1 MRKLSIKTLTFQIKS
16 ATIKKKGEI
25 NFMDWQAILNSIVNW
40 ATSSGIRL
48 VIALVLLFISFKVIN
63 ALARRF
69 TKRSEKKGV
78 DKTISRT
85 LIYIFKLSMKIVVT
99 VCLIGY
105 VGIDTSGI
113 TALIASAGVCIG
125 LAVNGAVSNL
135 AGGVMLIVTRP
146 FKIDDYIDVLGHSGT
161 VEEIRI
167 TQTKLCTPD
176 NKVVY
181 IPNGALSSAE
191 IVNYSEKDVRRVDNT
206 FSVAYDC
213 DFEKAK
219 EIITN
224 ICLKHELVL
233 KEPAPFVRVSNHG
246 SSSID
251 IVARVWVKSAD
262 YWTVHFDLLEKVKA
276 EFDANGIEIP
286 FDQLD
291 VNIKKQ

>member
-1 MRKLSIKTLTFQIKS
+1 
-16 ATIKKKGEI
+16 
-25 NFMDWQAILNSIVNW
+25 MDWQAILKTFMNW
-40 ATSSGIRL
+40 AASFGIKII
-48 VIALVLLFISFKVIN
+48 VAFILLFISFKVIN
-63 ALARRF
+63 ALGKKF
-69 TKRSEKKGV
+69 TKHSEKKGV

-85 LIYIFKLSMKIVVT
+85 LIYIFKLSMKIVVV

-135 AGGVMLIVTRP
+135 AGGVMLIITRP
-146 FKIDDYIDVLGHSGT
+146 FKIDDYIEALGYSGT

-181 IPNGALSSAE
+181 IPNGALSSAQ
-191 IVNYSEKDVRRVDNT
+191 IVNYSEKDLRRVDNT
-206 FSVAYDC
+206 FCIAYDC

-224 ICLKHELVL
+224 ICMEHEFVL
-233 KEPAPFVRVSNHG
+233 KDPAPFVRISNHG

-251 IVARVWVKSAD
+251 IVTRVWTNSAN
-262 YWTVHFDLLEKVKA
+262 YWTVHFDLLERVKA

-286 FDQLD
+286 FEQLD
-291 VNIKKQ
+291 VHIKKQ